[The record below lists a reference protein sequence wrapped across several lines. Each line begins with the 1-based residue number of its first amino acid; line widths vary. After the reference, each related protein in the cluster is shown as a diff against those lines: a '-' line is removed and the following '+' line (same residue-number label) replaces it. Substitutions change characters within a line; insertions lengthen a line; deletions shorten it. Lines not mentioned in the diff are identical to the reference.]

1 MNEDVSEKLLVQG
14 FDIIFKELNRY
25 IKIMNNIFKGIDWSS
40 YVKSRTSDDA
50 NKSMYGE
57 SQAHIPLL
65 DDDQEEEKIDKDADP
80 EAKQKFRI
88 KRQLEQIDKIY
99 HESYLKRLVKIV
111 EIFTSVQ
118 S

>member
-57 SQAHIPLL
+57 SQAHVPLL

-80 EAKQKFRI
+80 EAK
-88 KRQLEQIDKIY
+88 
-99 HESYLKRLVKIV
+99 
-111 EIFTSVQ
+111 
-118 S
+118 